1 MISRHALAAALLLA
15 ASVGPACA
23 NRDLFVVDLV
33 NNPASLDPQVQWDP
47 DSYFVYRNVFDNL
60 VTRDVA
66 GKIVPQVA
74 TAWSY
79 QSDTQIVFTLR
90 DDIRFEDGS
99 LLTPDDVVFTI
110 KRITDPAFKSPQLSQ
125 FDSIAAAEA
134 VGANQVRLTTKRPYP
149 VLLAQLVKLSI
160 VPRAVVE
167 KLGNDAFNQHPIGS
181 GPYRLTNFTRGVK
194 VELAANPSYWRGAPP
209 FPRVEMRPVPNEE
222 TRIADVR
229 TARADIVRV
238 SLTDTADSL
247 KGDAQVKVLFSPVE
261 RAAMLMLN
269 ALTGPTKDVRVR
281 RAIAHAIDRNLIVE
295 ALLKGYAR
303 VVDEPMTP
311 ANFGWADG
319 LKSYDYDPAAAK
331 VFAQGSR
338 RRAGNEGHLPH
349 RAVLRSARG
358 AGDPANA
365 RRCRAGRADLHD

>member
-1 MISRHALAAALLLA
+1 MMSRHALAAVLLLA

-23 NRDLFVVDLV
+23 GRDLFVVDLV

-60 VTRDVA
+60 VTRDA
-66 GKIVPQVA
+66 TGKIVPQVA

-79 QSDTQIVFTLR
+79 ESDTQILFTLR
-90 DDIRFEDGS
+90 GDIRFEDGS
-99 LLTPDDVVFTI
+99 LLSPDDVVFTI

-125 FDSIAAAEA
+125 FDSIANAEA

-160 VPRAVVE
+160 VPRAIVE
-167 KLGNDAFNQHPIGS
+167 KLGNDGFNQHPVGS
-181 GPYRLTNFTRGVK
+181 GPYRLTGFTRGVK

-238 SLTDTADSL
+238 SSTDTAESL
-247 KGDAQVKVLFSPVE
+247 KGDAQVKVLFAPV
-261 RAAMLMLN
+261 
-269 ALTGPTKDVRVR
+269 
-281 RAIAHAIDRNLIVE
+281 
-295 ALLKGYAR
+295 
-303 VVDEPMTP
+303 
-311 ANFGWADG
+311 
-319 LKSYDYDPAAAK
+319 
-331 VFAQGSR
+331 
-338 RRAGNEGHLPH
+338 
-349 RAVLRSARG
+349 
-358 AGDPANA
+358 
-365 RRCRAGRADLHD
+365 